1 MNTATP
7 KFDPKEPPR
16 YGQVWQWAEGTSPI
30 PIMLVCK
37 RDEHAWL
44 ALNLNIPFYDQ
55 ITLPWSGLYD
65 DPERRL
71 PKWERLA

>member
-1 MNTATP
+1 MP
-7 KFDPKEPPR
+7 KFDPKEPPK
-16 YGQVWQWAEGTSPI
+16 YGQVWQYRSPEILRPI
-30 PIMLVCK
+30 PLMLVCK
-37 RDEHAWL
+37 RDEYAWL
-44 ALNLNIPFYDQ
+44 ALNLDIPDSAA